1 MENCFLPATTVSDSL
16 RLSKINKVNLRFRFL
31 KNGKCSFRTVEI
43 MVEIHWAL
51 FRQECTL

>member
-31 KNGKCSFRTVEI
+31 KTGKCSFRTVEI